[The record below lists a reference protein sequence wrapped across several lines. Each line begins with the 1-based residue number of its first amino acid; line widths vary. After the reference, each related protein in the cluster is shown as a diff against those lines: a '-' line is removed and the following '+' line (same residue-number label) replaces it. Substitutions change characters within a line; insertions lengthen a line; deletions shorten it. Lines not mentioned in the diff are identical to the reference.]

1 IFLYK
6 CAKGIGHS
14 LAKEIV
20 KKLGDDCVDK
30 ILADPDVLLKVKGI
44 KAKKRDTIYNSL
56 KKNSNIKL
64 YIEIFNYFNNDITEG
79 QADKIVKYLKEHK
92 KKFKIIKKNPYILIE
107 YIDGFGFKKV
117 DKLAISSGIKP
128 FSKERIGA

>member
-1 IFLYK
+1 MEEFKGKIVRVYAQKGDWSCIRFENEKDEKQYVAKGHITGAISNDLKITLIGEFVEDKKYGLQIQVESSVISESSTAIFLYK

-44 KAKKRDTIYNSL
+44 KAKKKRYNL
-56 KKNSNIKL
+56 
-64 YIEIFNYFNNDITEG
+64 
-79 QADKIVKYLKEHK
+79 
-92 KKFKIIKKNPYILIE
+92 
-107 YIDGFGFKKV
+107 
-117 DKLAISSGIKP
+117 
-128 FSKERIGA
+128 